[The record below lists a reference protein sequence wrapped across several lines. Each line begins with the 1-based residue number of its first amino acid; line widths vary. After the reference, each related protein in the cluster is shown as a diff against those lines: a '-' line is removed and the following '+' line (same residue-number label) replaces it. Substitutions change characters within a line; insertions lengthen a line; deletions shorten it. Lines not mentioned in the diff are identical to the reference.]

1 VHRLVFIRM
10 CMALS
15 LSLAL
20 CVRAQDALT
29 GVGVGDGQTNGL
41 DQFCIN
47 LANERLQQFFVG
59 LTFKQEQREYE
70 SEGIPWT
77 YVDFGDNQGVMDL
90 LSRVRPP
97 WHTGTTVI
105 YSRARPSLS
114 LARVCVCAVGLL
126 LLMLTVFC
134 WVGWGDGCLLCVHV
148 CVCVVRG
155 WVRGVTVAAH
165 GPAAAAG

>member
-59 LTFKQEQREYE
+59 LTFKQEQGEYE

-77 YVDFGDNQGVMDL
+77 HVDFGDNQGVMDL

-105 YSRARPSLS
+105 HSRACPSLS
-114 LARVCVCAVGLL
+114 LSRARVRV
-126 LLMLTVFC
+126 
-134 WVGWGDGCLLCVHV
+134 
-148 CVCVVRG
+148 
-155 WVRGVTVAAH
+155 
-165 GPAAAAG
+165 P